1 MRVLFTIG
9 FIVELL
15 AGLALVAVP
24 ERVVSVLALEVGA
37 PAMVVLK
44 LYGSTRL
51 GLAVLLWMGR
61 RARGRD
67 IARVVLLT
75 VFVAGAT
82 TSTFLV
88 LAQLEGLMNPLGW
101 GVIDVQALLTVAYG
115 FYLFKP
121 RTNGIG

>member
-1 MRVLFTIG
+1 MRVLFTVG

-24 ERVVSVLALEVGA
+24 ERVVSVLALEIGT

-61 RARGRD
+61 RTRGRD
-67 IARVVLLT
+67 IARVVLMT
-75 VFVAGAT
+75 VFVAGAIN
-82 TSTFLV
+82 SAFLI
-88 LAQLEGLMNPLGW
+88 LAQLEGFMNPLGW

>member
-9 FIVELL
+9 FVVELL
-15 AGLALVAVP
+15 TGLALVAVP
-24 ERVVSVLALEVGA
+24 ERVVSVLALEIGTA
-37 PAMVVLK
+37 AMVVLK

-61 RARGRD
+61 RTRGRD
-67 IARVVLLT
+67 IARVVLMT
-75 VFVAGAT
+75 VFVAGMIN
-82 TSTFLV
+82 STFLI
-88 LAQLEGLMNPLGW
+88 LAQLEGFMNPLGW